1 LGGAAG
7 GKGGAG
13 AVIRFVPRVVFST
26 LGLSG
31 AAEMRRV
38 EVICDECLNQ
48 IWYGVFVK
56 DVLDAP
62 FWLTKDN
69 SKWDFCSEE
78 CRESWKGPRR

>member
-1 LGGAAG
+1 
-7 GKGGAG
+7 
-13 AVIRFVPRVVFST
+13 
-26 LGLSG
+26 
-31 AAEMRRV
+31 MRRV